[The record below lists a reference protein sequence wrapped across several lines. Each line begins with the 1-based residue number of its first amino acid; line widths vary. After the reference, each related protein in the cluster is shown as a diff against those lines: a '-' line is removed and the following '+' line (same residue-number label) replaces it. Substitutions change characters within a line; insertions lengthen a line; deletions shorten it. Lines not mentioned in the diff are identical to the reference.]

1 MKIYIPQKAR
11 EGIGGGWT
19 FTRNLMKAL
28 KDKVE
33 FVNGFMSGE
42 IYFISGCTLVQRD
55 EVKEAKRQG
64 KKVILRVDNVPR
76 NSRNRNTSTS
86 RLYDFAQLADVII
99 FQSEWARQWI
109 KPFIKRDGIVI
120 LNGADSE
127 IFKSEGDKIDKQG
140 KPQWLYSRHNRDETK
155 RWEQAWYHFQNS
167 FYKNPNIHL
176 WIVGQFSDRNREY
189 NFNEEDLSKTFK
201 LSAKGTKRLFS
212 ALKNTATRDKIEE
225 CLELANKLIKGHGIL
240 RIRLDDMN
248 INILYINRRNIYK
261 KTIIYDE
268 GKKKFIIA
276 SWCDWFDE
284 WESVNLNNIFS

>member
-1 MKIYIPQKAR
+1 MYSSPI
-11 EGIGGGWT
+11 
-19 FTRNLMKAL
+19 
-28 KDKVE
+28 V
-33 FVNGFMSGE
+33 SG
-42 IYFISGCTLVQRD
+42 L
-55 EVKEAKRQG
+55 
-64 KKVILRVDNVPR
+64 
-76 NSRNRNTSTS
+76 
-86 RLYDFAQLADVII
+86 
-99 FQSEWARQWI
+99 
-109 KPFIKRDGIVI
+109 KPF
-120 LNGADSE
+120 
-127 IFKSEGDKIDKQG
+127 
-140 KPQWLYSRHNRDETK
+140 
-155 RWEQAWYHFQNS
+155 
-167 FYKNPNIHL
+167 
-176 WIVGQFSDRNREY
+176 FSDYELKKDWKGEKILQKRFIEKGMAKIKGSAVNKRVKSKNYTSNNFDDKTRNREY